1 MGKKYEGICVPRK
14 SSQRV
19 TSVEEDFN
27 TQVDRMTYYM
37 NTSQSFFPATHV
49 IAQQAHEQSSH
60 CSQDRGYAWT
70 QLHGPS
76 LTKAKLAKAI
86 TECPNWQQQRRTLG
100 PLHGTIP
107 GWTVD
112 YIWPLPSWKGQC
124 FILNRIFTLDIHLP
138 SLHANLL
145 PKLPFCGFTERL
157 IHHHGIPHNI
167 VFNHGS
173 YLSANEVCQ
182 WAHACGIHWFYHVV
196 CYPEATGLIKWW
208 KGFLKTWFQ
217 Y

>member
-86 TECPNWQQQRRTLG
+86 TECANWQQQRRTLG

-124 FILNRIFTLDIHLP
+124 FILNRINIYSGHTFTFSACKSSAQITILWVYRTPNLP
-138 SLHANLL
+138 SWYSTQHC
-145 PKLPFCGFTERL
+145 F
-157 IHHHGIPHNI
+157 
-167 VFNHGS
+167 
-173 YLSANEVCQ
+173 
-182 WAHACGIHWFYHVV
+182 
-196 CYPEATGLIKWW
+196 
-208 KGFLKTWFQ
+208 
-217 Y
+217 